1 MGRPKTGRFTVA
13 KSITLNL
20 STATFLEEQCIKNNT
35 KLSPYIN
42 NLVEQ
47 ERQRIDK
54 KTKGNYFFCHV
65 CDKNRVIKVQGFGKP
80 KFYCSECET
89 NLTVE
94 INKTLQ

>member
-42 NLVEQ
+42 DLVEQ
-47 ERQRIDK
+47 ERQRITK

-65 CDKNRVIKVQGFGKP
+65 CDKNRVIKVQGFGQP

>member
-20 STATFLEEQCIKNNT
+20 STAAFLEEQCIKNNT

-42 NLVEQ
+42 NLVER

-54 KTKGNYFFCHV
+54 KHKGNTWWCFECE
-65 CDKNRVIKVQGFGKP
+65 RQTLIKVQGFGQP
-80 KFYCSECET
+80 KFYCSECGT
-89 NLTVE
+89 DLTVE
-94 INKTLQ
+94 INKSLQ